1 MIQVLFNFLVIFWS
15 IITLLITVVLIRY
28 GKSIFNTIKLIN
40 QTKKNISPNTQQFEQ
55 LSRFINDIQKFNNF
69 NKKQS

>member
-1 MIQVLFNFLVIFWS
+1 MIQILFNFLVIFWS
-15 IITLLITVVLIRY
+15 VITLLIIVVLIIY

-55 LSRFINDIQKFNNF
+55 LSRFINDIQKFNTF
-69 NKKQS
+69 NKK

>member
-1 MIQVLFNFLVIFWS
+1 MIQILFNFLVIFWS
-15 IITLLITVVLIRY
+15 IITLLIIVVLIRY

-55 LSRFINDIQKFNNF
+55 LSRFINDIQKFNTF
-69 NKKQS
+69 NKK

>member
-15 IITLLITVVLIRY
+15 IITLLIIVVLIRY

-69 NKKQS
+69 NKK